1 MRSNSSG
8 VVWVATKFAFYGLRV
23 YICNQWIAEY
33 FNQLQRFCQQTKHK
47 IFMKIFTFFLAF
59 VMSMLSFTNAKADKL
74 QIRLAESTIYAYQ
87 TYSTEKAYD
96 GKYDTKFWSN
106 GSPQAGYTFT
116 VYLSSSANVG
126 DIKLYFDNG
135 DLPADGTVIEVNENN
150 SGNWIQAGEPL
161 NGVQANDVVTR
172 NAGGVYTKQIR
183 LRFTQASAYWFRL
196 LEFEVYEY
204 EVAIQERTIS
214 AVAGEGGSVTINGG
228 SEAVTSTEEIQLVA
242 APDYG
247 YKFVCWTVGG
257 EEVSTSAEYTDNTD
271 GDKEYVAVFKKFE
284 DTDEWYAAIDKPT
297 FGKTGNTTFIKSATV
312 GDVAVENIPE
322 YIAGND
328 VMGVG
333 KQSGVTTAIEVTPG
347 AEFNLNLTYHLN
359 WGDLAIY
366 QIDNDGATK
375 EYGYYFGS
383 WEPNGSTAKVA
394 QNIAEDGISVTEV
407 VDEVCTATFPIT
419 INENHNS
426 GDVIVVRAIT
436 GVTNDATN
444 SAFEKNIAEGGYVDF
459 LFVVAEKEPVEDT
472 SEWSTIYNPYPVAL
486 PEGVN
491 SYIVTTVGDGYVTLT
506 RFEGTIPANTAV
518 ILNNG
523 EPKGEAVDVDFSTNL
538 LKGTTVD
545 TYIDEPAYVLSKV
558 DGVVGFYKAEMTD
571 GTWLNNATKAY
582 LPASAVLN
590 KSAAFYGFDWDG
602 TTGIEQI
609 TDNRVQS
616 TAIYDLTGRRVE
628 AITVPGIYIVGG
640 KKVLVK

>member
-1 MRSNSSG
+1 
-8 VVWVATKFAFYGLRV
+8 
-23 YICNQWIAEY
+23 
-33 FNQLQRFCQQTKHK
+33 
-47 IFMKIFTFFLAF
+47 MKRFTFFLAF

-87 TYSTEKAYD
+87 TYSTENVFD

-106 GSPQAGYTFT
+106 GNPQAGYTFT

-135 DLPADGTVIEVNENN
+135 DLPADGAVIEVDENN

-183 LRFTQASAYWFRL
+183 LRFTQASAYWYRFRL

-214 AVAGEGGSVTINGG
+214 AVAGEGGYVTINGG

-242 APDYG
+242 APYYG

-347 AEFNLNLTYHLN
+347 AEFNLNLTYHLY

-383 WEPNGSTAKVA
+383 WTSDGSTATVIE
-394 QNIAEDGISVTEV
+394 NIANENISVSDI
-407 VDEVCTATFPIT
+407 VDGVCTVTYPIS

-472 SEWSTIYNPYPVAL
+472 SEWSTIYFSYPVAL

-491 SYIVTTVGDGYVTLT
+491 AYIVTTVGDGYMTLT
-506 RFEGTIPANTAV
+506 RFEGVIPAETAV

-545 TYIDEPAYVLSKV
+545 TYIDEEAYVLSKV
-558 DGVVGFYKAEMTD
+558 DGVVGFYKAEMVD
-571 GTWLNNATKAY
+571 GIWLNNAAKAY

-602 TTGIEQI
+602 ITGIEQI
-609 TDNRVQS
+609 TENREQS
-616 TAIYDLTGRRVE
+616 TAIYDFTGRRVE

>member
-1 MRSNSSG
+1 
-8 VVWVATKFAFYGLRV
+8 
-23 YICNQWIAEY
+23 
-33 FNQLQRFCQQTKHK
+33 
-47 IFMKIFTFFLAF
+47 MKRFTFFLAF

-87 TYSTEKAYD
+87 THSTENVFD
-96 GKYDTKFWSN
+96 GKYDTKFWTSD
-106 GSPQAGYTFT
+106 SPKAGYTFT

-135 DLPADGTVIEVNENN
+135 DLPSDGAVIEVNENN

-228 SEAVTSTEEIQLVA
+228 SEAVTSTEKVQLVA

-284 DTDEWYAAIDKPT
+284 DTDEWYAAIDKPAFNVAGGT
-297 FGKTGNTTFIKSATV
+297 HIIS
-312 GDVAVENIPE
+312 AVEFNGENLSGFSYNP
-322 YIAGND
+322 GTTSSFQND
-328 VMGVG
+328 AFSVV
-333 KQSGVTTAIEVTPG
+333 PG
-347 AEFNLNLTYHLN
+347 ETYSLTLTYELH
-359 WGDLAIY
+359 WGDIALY
-366 QIDNDGATK
+366 QIDRNGTEK
-375 EYGYYFGS
+375 KFGYYTCQWEANGDPYEILGRNADLMCEEFGINDFATLEHTKS
-383 WEPNGSTAKVA
+383 GETNYIELPYKVTV
-394 QNIAEDGISVTEV
+394 S
-407 VDEVCTATFPIT
+407 
-419 INENHNS
+419 ENHKP
-426 GDVIVVRAIT
+426 GDLIVVRAMIDK
-436 GVTNDATN
+436 GDNGAYGQGID
-444 SAFEKNIAEGGYVDF
+444 EGGCFDI

-472 SEWSTIYNPYPVAL
+472 SAWSTFYMPYPVAL

-491 SYIVTTVGDGYVTLT
+491 AYIVTTVGDGYVTLT

-523 EPKGEAVDVDFSTNL
+523 EPMGEAVDVDFNTNL

-545 TYIDEPAYVLSKV
+545 TYLNEEAYVLSKV

-571 GTWLNNATKAY
+571 GTWLNNANKAY
-582 LPASAVLN
+582 LPARAVP
-590 KSAAFYGFDWDG
+590 AAAQGVASFSFRFGEG

-609 TDNRVQS
+609 TDNREQS
-616 TAIYDLTGRRVE
+616 TAIYDLTGRRIE
-628 AITVPGIYIVGG
+628 ATTVPGIYIVNGV
-640 KKVLVK
+640 KKLVR

>member
-1 MRSNSSG
+1 
-8 VVWVATKFAFYGLRV
+8 
-23 YICNQWIAEY
+23 
-33 FNQLQRFCQQTKHK
+33 
-47 IFMKIFTFFLAF
+47 
-59 VMSMLSFTNAKADKL
+59 MLSFTKAKADKL
-74 QIRLAESTIYAYQ
+74 TIRNALSDITCYSNNYESLVF
-87 TYSTEKAYD
+87 D

-116 VYLSSSANVG
+116 VYLGSSANVG
-126 DIKLYFDNG
+126 DIKLYFGNG
-135 DLPADGTVIEVNENN
+135 DLPADGAVIEVNENN

-172 NAGGVYTKQIR
+172 NAGGVSTKQIR
-183 LRFTQASAYWFRL
+183 LRFTQPSAYWFQL

-204 EVAIQERTIS
+204 EERTIS

-271 GDKEYVAVFKKFE
+271 GDKEYVAHFEKF
-284 DTDEWYAAIDKPT
+284 TSVDEWYAAIDKPT

-359 WGDLAIY
+359 CGDLAIY

-383 WEPNGSTAKVA
+383 WTSDGSTATVIE
-394 QNIAEDGISVTEV
+394 NIANENISVSDI
-407 VDEVCTATFPIT
+407 VDGVCTVTYPIS

-472 SEWSTIYNPYPVAL
+472 SEWSTIYQPYPVAL

-491 SYIVTTVGDGYVTLT
+491 AYIVTTVGDGYVTLT
-506 RFEGTIPANTAV
+506 RFEGVIPAETAV

-538 LKGTTVD
+538 LKGTAVE
-545 TYIDEPAYVLSKV
+545 TYIDEEAYVLSKV
-558 DGVVGFYKAEMTD
+558 DGIVGFYKAQMTD

-582 LPASAVLN
+582 LPASATN
-590 KSAAFYGFDWDG
+590 SSAASLSFRFPG
-602 TTGIEQI
+602 TTGVEEI

-616 TAIYDLTGRRVE
+616 TVIYDLTGLRVE
-628 AITVPGIYIVGG
+628 AITSPGIYIVNG

>member
-1 MRSNSSG
+1 
-8 VVWVATKFAFYGLRV
+8 
-23 YICNQWIAEY
+23 
-33 FNQLQRFCQQTKHK
+33 
-47 IFMKIFTFFLAF
+47 MKNFTLFLAF

-87 TYSTEKAYD
+87 THSTENVFD
-96 GKYDTKFWSN
+96 GKYDTKFWTSD
-106 GSPQAGYTFT
+106 SPKAGYTFT

-135 DLPADGTVIEVNENN
+135 DLPSDGTVIEVNENN
-150 SGNWIQAGEPL
+150 SGNWIQVGEPL

-247 YKFVCWTVGG
+247 YKFVRWTVGG

-271 GDKEYVAVFKKFE
+271 GNKEYVAVFKKFE

-297 FGKTGNTTFIKSATV
+297 FGKAGGTHVIS
-312 GDVAVENIPE
+312 AVEFNGENLPGFT
-322 YIAGND
+322 YTKG
-328 VMGVG
+328 
-333 KQSGVTTAIEVTPG
+333 TTSAFQNEAFSVVPG
-347 AEFNLNLTYHLN
+347 ETYSLTLTYELH
-359 WGDLAIY
+359 WGDIALY
-366 QIDNDGATK
+366 QIDCDGTEK
-375 EYGYYFGS
+375 KYGYYTCQWEANGDPYEILGRNADLMCEEFGINDFATLEHTS
-383 WEPNGSTAKVA
+383 GETNYIELPYKVTV
-394 QNIAEDGISVTEV
+394 S
-407 VDEVCTATFPIT
+407 
-419 INENHNS
+419 ENHKP
-426 GDVIVVRAIT
+426 GDLIVVRAMIDK
-436 GVTNDATN
+436 GDNGAYGKGI
-444 SAFEKNIAEGGYVDF
+444 EEGGCFDI

-472 SEWSTIYNPYPVAL
+472 SEWSTFYQPYPVAP

-491 SYIVTTVGDGYVTLT
+491 TYIVTAAASDYVTLT

-545 TYIDEPAYVLSKV
+545 TYLNEEAYVLSKV
-558 DGVVGFYKAEMTD
+558 DGVVGFYKAEMVD
-571 GTWLNNATKAY
+571 GTWLNNAAKAY
-582 LPASAVLN
+582 LPASAVP
-590 KSAAFYGFDWDG
+590 AAAQGVASFSFRFGDG
-602 TTGIEQI
+602 TTGIEKI
-609 TDNRVQS
+609 TDNREQS
-616 TAIYDLTGRRVE
+616 TVIYDLTGRRIE

>member
-1 MRSNSSG
+1 M
-8 VVWVATKFAFYGLRV
+8 
-23 YICNQWIAEY
+23 
-33 FNQLQRFCQQTKHK
+33 
-47 IFMKIFTFFLAF
+47 
-59 VMSMLSFTNAKADKL
+59 
-74 QIRLAESTIYAYQ
+74 
-87 TYSTEKAYD
+87 
-96 GKYDTKFWSN
+96 
-106 GSPQAGYTFT
+106 
-116 VYLSSSANVG
+116 G
-126 DIKLYFDNG
+126 DIKLYFDSG
-135 DLPADGTVIEVNENN
+135 DLPADGAVIEVDENN
-150 SGNWIQAGEPL
+150 RSNWIQAGEPL

-183 LRFTQASAYWFRL
+183 LRFTQASAYWYWFRL

-228 SEAVTSTEEIQLVA
+228 SEAFTSTEEIQLVA

-383 WEPNGSTAKVA
+383 WTSDGSTATVIE
-394 QNIAEDGISVTEV
+394 NIANENISVSDI
-407 VDEVCTATFPIT
+407 VDGVCTVTYPIS

-472 SEWSTIYNPYPVAL
+472 SEWSTIYYPYPVAL

-491 SYIVTTVGDGYVTLT
+491 AYIVTTVGDGYVTLT
-506 RFEGTIPANTAV
+506 RFEGVIPAETAV

-545 TYIDEPAYVLSKV
+545 TYIDEEAYVLSKV
-558 DGVVGFYKAEMTD
+558 DGVVGFYKAEMAD
-571 GTWLNNATKAY
+571 GIWLNNATKAY

-602 TTGIEQI
+602 STGIEEVSGDAA
-609 TDNRVQS
+609 TERGV
-616 TAIYDLTGRRVE
+616 AYDLFGRPIKNIVK
-628 AITVPGIYIVGG
+628 GIYIIDG
-640 KKVLVK
+640 KKVVY

>member
-1 MRSNSSG
+1 
-8 VVWVATKFAFYGLRV
+8 
-23 YICNQWIAEY
+23 
-33 FNQLQRFCQQTKHK
+33 
-47 IFMKIFTFFLAF
+47 MKRITFILAL

-74 QIRLAESTIYAYQ
+74 SIRYGESSIYAYQ
-87 TYSTEKAYD
+87 THSVENAFD

-106 GSPQAGYTFT
+106 GNPQAGYTFT
-116 VYLSSSANVG
+116 VYLGSSANVG
-126 DIKLYFDNG
+126 NIKLYFDNG

-150 SGNWIQAGEPL
+150 SGNWIQVGEPL
-161 NGVQANDVVTR
+161 NGIQADDVVTR

-247 YKFVCWTVGG
+247 YKFVRWTVGG

-271 GDKEYVAVFKKFE
+271 GNKEYVAVFEKFTS
-284 DTDEWYAAIDKPT
+284 TDDWYASIGKPT
-297 FGKTGNTTFIKSATV
+297 FAEGGGTHL
-312 GDVAVENIPE
+312 
-322 YIAGND
+322 IAG
-328 VMGVG
+328 V
-333 KQSGVTTAIEVTPG
+333 
-347 AEFNLNLTYHLN
+347 EFNGENLSGFTYTKGTTSAFQNEAFSVVPGETYSLTLTYELH
-359 WGDLAIY
+359 WGDIALY
-366 QIDNDGATK
+366 QIDRNGTEK
-375 EYGYYFGS
+375 KYGYYTCQWEANGDPYAILGRNAELMCDEFGV
-383 WEPNGSTAKVA
+383 EDFTAL
-394 QNIAEDGISVTEV
+394 EHYTSVEQYI
-407 VDEVCTATFPIT
+407 ELPYEIT
-419 INENHNS
+419 VSENHKP
-426 GDVIVVRAIT
+426 GDLIVVRAMIDK
-436 GVTNDATN
+436 GDNGAYGQGI
-444 SAFEKNIAEGGYVDF
+444 EEGGCFDI

-472 SEWSTIYNPYPVAL
+472 SVWSTFYQPYPVTP

-491 SYIVTTVGDGYVTLT
+491 AYIVTAAASDDVTLT
-506 RFEGTIPANTAV
+506 RFEGTIPENTAV

-523 EPKGEAVDVDFSTNL
+523 EPMGEAVDVDFSTNL

-558 DGVVGFYKAEMTD
+558 DGEVGFYKAEMVD

-582 LPASAVLN
+582 LPASAVPN
-590 KSAAFYGFDWDG
+590 KSAAFYGFDLDG
-602 TTGIEQI
+602 TTGVDQI
-609 TDNRVQS
+609 TDNREQS

-628 AITVPGIYIVGG
+628 EITAPGIYIVGG
-640 KKVLVK
+640 KKVFVR

>member
-1 MRSNSSG
+1 
-8 VVWVATKFAFYGLRV
+8 
-23 YICNQWIAEY
+23 
-33 FNQLQRFCQQTKHK
+33 
-47 IFMKIFTFFLAF
+47 MKRFTFILAL

-74 QIRLAESTIYAYQ
+74 QIRLAESTIGY
-87 TYSTEKAYD
+87 YSNFYTNNAYD

-116 VYLSSSANVG
+116 VYLSNSANVG

-135 DLPADGTVIEVNENN
+135 DLPADGAVIEVNENN

-161 NGVQANDVVTR
+161 NGVEANDVVTR
-172 NAGGVYTKQIR
+172 NAGGVSTKQIR
-183 LRFTQASAYWFRL
+183 LRFTQPSAYWFRL

-228 SEAVTSTEEIQLVA
+228 SEAVTSTEKVQLVA
-242 APDYG
+242 TPDYG
-247 YKFVCWTVGG
+247 YKFVRWTVGG

-271 GDKEYVAVFKKFE
+271 GDKEYVAVFEKFE
-284 DTDEWYAAIDKPT
+284 DTDEWYAAIEKPT

-312 GDVAVENIPE
+312 DGVAVENIPE
-322 YIAGND
+322 YIAD
-328 VMGVG
+328 DKAEGVAR
-333 KQSGVTTAIEVTPG
+333 QSGVTTAIEVTPG
-347 AEFNLNLTYHLN
+347 AEFNLNLTYQLN

-383 WEPNGSTAKVA
+383 WTATDPNTGKVIE
-394 QNIAEDGISVTEV
+394 NIANDDISVSDI
-407 VDEVCTATFPIT
+407 VDGVCTVTYPIS
-419 INENHNS
+419 INENHNV

-436 GVTNDATN
+436 GVTNNATN
-444 SAFEKNIAEGGYVDF
+444 SAFEKGIAEGGYVDF
-459 LFVVAEKEPVEDT
+459 LFVVADEKPAEDT
-472 SEWSTIYNPYPVAL
+472 SDWSTFYQPYPVYI

-491 SYIVTTVGDGYVTLT
+491 AYIVTAAASGYVTLT

-545 TYIDEPAYVLSKV
+545 TYINEPAYVLSKV
-558 DGVVGFYKAEMTD
+558 DGEVGFYKAEMVD
-571 GTWLNNATKAY
+571 GTWLNNAAKAY
-582 LPASAVLN
+582 LPASAVPN

-602 TTGIEQI
+602 TTGIEKVEI
-609 TDNRVQS
+609 RNEKS
-616 TAIYDLTGRRVE
+616 EIYDLAGRKLKGE
-628 AITVPGIYIVGG
+628 NGNLKGIYIING

>member
-1 MRSNSSG
+1 
-8 VVWVATKFAFYGLRV
+8 
-23 YICNQWIAEY
+23 
-33 FNQLQRFCQQTKHK
+33 
-47 IFMKIFTFFLAF
+47 MKRYTFILAL

-74 QIRLAESTIYAYQ
+74 VVRLAESTIEN
-87 TYSTEKAYD
+87 YSNNYTNNVYD

-116 VYLSSSANVG
+116 VYLGSSAKVG

-135 DLPADGTVIEVNENN
+135 DLPSDGAVIEVNENN
-150 SGNWIQAGEPL
+150 SGNWIQVGEPL

-172 NAGGVYTKQIR
+172 NAGGVSTKQIR
-183 LRFTQASAYWFRL
+183 LRFTQPSAYWFRL

-228 SEAVTSTEEIQLVA
+228 SEAVTSTEEVQLVA

-247 YKFVCWTVGG
+247 YKFVRWTVGG

-271 GDKEYVAVFKKFE
+271 GNKEYVAVFEKFAS
-284 DTDEWYAAIDKPT
+284 TDEWYAAIEKPT
-297 FGKTGNTTFIKSATV
+297 FNEGGGTHL
-312 GDVAVENIPE
+312 
-322 YIAGND
+322 IAG
-328 VMGVG
+328 V
-333 KQSGVTTAIEVTPG
+333 
-347 AEFNLNLTYHLN
+347 EFNGENLPGFNYTKGTTSSFQNDAFSVVPGETYSLTLTYELH
-359 WGDLAIY
+359 WGDIALY
-366 QIDNDGATK
+366 QIDRNGTEK
-375 EYGYYFGS
+375 KYGYYTCQWEANGDPYAILGRNAELMCDEFG
-383 WEPNGSTAKVA
+383 V
-394 QNIAEDGISVTEV
+394 EDFAALEHYTSVEQYI
-407 VDEVCTATFPIT
+407 ELPYEIT
-419 INENHNS
+419 VSENHKP
-426 GDVIVVRAIT
+426 GDLIVVRAMIDK
-436 GVTNDATN
+436 GDNGAYGQG
-444 SAFEKNIAEGGYVDF
+444 IREGGCFDI

-472 SEWSTIYNPYPVAL
+472 SEWSTFYQPYPVAL

-491 SYIVTTVGDGYVTLT
+491 AYIVTAAASDYVTLT

-523 EPKGEAVDVDFSTNL
+523 EPMGEAVDVDFSTNL

-558 DGVVGFYKAEMTD
+558 DGVLGFYKAEMTD

-582 LPASAVLN
+582 LPANAVPAELQD
-590 KSAAFYGFDWDG
+590 AASFSFRFGEG
-602 TTGIEQI
+602 TTGISEVKGESG
-609 TDNRVQS
+609 NVKG
-616 TAIYDLTGRRVE
+616 IYDLTGRRVE
-628 AITVPGIYIVGG
+628 TITAPGIYVVNG

>member
-1 MRSNSSG
+1 
-8 VVWVATKFAFYGLRV
+8 
-23 YICNQWIAEY
+23 
-33 FNQLQRFCQQTKHK
+33 
-47 IFMKIFTFFLAF
+47 
-59 VMSMLSFTNAKADKL
+59 MLSFTNAKADKL

-87 TYSTEKAYD
+87 TYSTENVFD

-106 GSPQAGYTFT
+106 GNPQAGYTFT

-135 DLPADGTVIEVNENN
+135 DLPADGAVIEVDENN

-183 LRFTQASAYWFRL
+183 LRFTQASAYRYWFRL

-242 APDYG
+242 APYYG

-328 VMGVG
+328 VIGVG

-347 AEFNLNLTYHLN
+347 AEFNLNLTYHLY

-383 WEPNGSTAKVA
+383 WTSDGSTATVIE
-394 QNIAEDGISVTEV
+394 NIANENISVSDI
-407 VDEVCTATFPIT
+407 VDGVCTVTYPIS

-472 SEWSTIYNPYPVAL
+472 SEWSTIYYSNPVAL

-491 SYIVTTVGDGYVTLT
+491 AYIVTTVGDGYVTLT

-523 EPKGEAVDVDFSTNL
+523 EPMGEAVDVDFSTNL
-538 LKGTTVD
+538 LKGTTEN
-545 TYIDEPAYVLSKV
+545 TYIDEEAYVLSKV
-558 DGVVGFYKAEMTD
+558 DGVVGFYKAEMNQE
-571 GTWLNNATKAY
+571 GGAAWLNNATKAY
-582 LPASAVLN
+582 LPASAVP
-590 KSAAFYGFDWDG
+590 AAAQGVASFSFRFGDG
-602 TTGIEQI
+602 TTGIEKVEI
-609 TDNRVQS
+609 RNEKS
-616 TAIYDLTGRRVE
+616 EIYDLTGRRVE
-628 AITVPGIYIVGG
+628 EITAPGIYVVNG

>member
-1 MRSNSSG
+1 
-8 VVWVATKFAFYGLRV
+8 
-23 YICNQWIAEY
+23 
-33 FNQLQRFCQQTKHK
+33 
-47 IFMKIFTFFLAF
+47 MKNFTLFLAF

-74 QIRLAESTIYAYQ
+74 QIRLAESTIGY
-87 TYSTEKAYD
+87 YSNFYTNNAYD

-116 VYLSSSANVG
+116 VYLSNSANVG

-135 DLPADGTVIEVNENN
+135 DLPADGAVIEVDENN
-150 SGNWIQAGEPL
+150 SGNWIQVGEPL
-161 NGVQANDVVTR
+161 NGVQTNDVVTR
-172 NAGGVYTKQIR
+172 NAGGVSTKQIR
-183 LRFTQASAYWFRL
+183 LRFTQPSAYWFRL

-228 SEAVTSTEEIQLVA
+228 SEAVTSTEKVQLVA

-284 DTDEWYAAIDKPT
+284 DTDEWYAAIDKPAFNVAGGT
-297 FGKTGNTTFIKSATV
+297 HIIS
-312 GDVAVENIPE
+312 AVEFNGE
-322 YIAGND
+322 NL
-328 VMGVG
+328 
-333 KQSGVTTAIEVTPG
+333 SGFSYNPGTTSFFRNEAFSVVPG
-347 AEFNLNLTYHLN
+347 ETYSLTLTYELH
-359 WGDLAIY
+359 WGDIALY
-366 QIDNDGATK
+366 QIDRNGTEK
-375 EYGYYFGS
+375 KFGYYTCQWEANGDPYEILGRNADLMCEEFGINDFATLEHTKS
-383 WEPNGSTAKVA
+383 GETNYIELPYKVTV
-394 QNIAEDGISVTEV
+394 S
-407 VDEVCTATFPIT
+407 
-419 INENHNS
+419 ENHKP
-426 GDVIVVRAIT
+426 GDLIVVRAMIDK
-436 GVTNDATN
+436 GDNGAYGRGI
-444 SAFEKNIAEGGYVDF
+444 EEGGCFDI

-472 SEWSTIYNPYPVAL
+472 SEWSTIYYSYPVAL

-491 SYIVTTVGDGYVTLT
+491 AYIVTTVGDGYVTLT
-506 RFEGTIPANTAV
+506 RFEGVIPAETAV

-523 EPKGEAVDVDFSTNL
+523 EPMGEAVDVDFNTNL

-545 TYIDEPAYVLSKV
+545 TYLNEEAYVLSKV

-582 LPASAVLN
+582 LPAGAVPN

-602 TTGIEQI
+602 TTGIEKVEI
-609 TDNRVQS
+609 RNEKS
-616 TAIYDLTGRRVE
+616 EIYDLTGRRVE
-628 AITVPGIYIVGG
+628 AITAPGIYIVGG

>member
-1 MRSNSSG
+1 
-8 VVWVATKFAFYGLRV
+8 
-23 YICNQWIAEY
+23 
-33 FNQLQRFCQQTKHK
+33 
-47 IFMKIFTFFLAF
+47 MKNFTFILAL
-59 VMSMLSFTNAKADKL
+59 VISMLSFTNAKADKL
-74 QIRLAESTIYAYQ
+74 VVKNAVSTIENFSNNY
-87 TYSTEKAYD
+87 TNNVYD

-106 GSPQAGYTFT
+106 GSPEAGYTFT
-116 VYLSSSANVG
+116 VYLGSSANVG
-126 DIKLYFDNG
+126 DIKLYFGNG

-150 SGNWIQAGEPL
+150 SGNWIQVGEPL

-172 NAGGVYTKQIR
+172 NAGGVYTEQIR
-183 LRFTQASAYWFRL
+183 LRFTQASAYWFQL

-204 EVAIQERTIS
+204 EERTIS

-247 YKFVCWTVGG
+247 YKFVRWTVGG

-271 GDKEYVAVFKKFE
+271 GDKEYVAHFEKF
-284 DTDEWYAAIDKPT
+284 TSVDEWYAAIDKPT

-359 WGDLAIY
+359 CGDLAIY

-383 WEPNGSTAKVA
+383 WTSDGSTATVIE
-394 QNIAEDGISVTEV
+394 NIANENISVSDI
-407 VDEVCTATFPIT
+407 VDGVCTVTYPIS

-472 SEWSTIYNPYPVAL
+472 SAWSTIYYSYPVAL

-491 SYIVTTVGDGYVTLT
+491 AYIVTTVGDGYVTLT
-506 RFEGTIPANTAV
+506 RFEGVIPAETAV

-545 TYIDEPAYVLSKV
+545 TYLDEEAYVLSKV
-558 DGVVGFYKAEMTD
+558 DGVVGFYKAEMVD
-571 GTWLNNATKAY
+571 GIWLNNATKAY

-590 KSAAFYGFDWDG
+590 KSAAFYGFDWEG
-602 TTGIEQI
+602 TTGVEEI
-609 TDNRVQS
+609 TDNREQS
-616 TAIYDLTGRRVE
+616 TVIYDLTGRRVE
-628 AITVPGIYIVGG
+628 AITAPGIYIVNG
-640 KKVLVK
+640 KKTLVK

>member
-1 MRSNSSG
+1 
-8 VVWVATKFAFYGLRV
+8 
-23 YICNQWIAEY
+23 
-33 FNQLQRFCQQTKHK
+33 
-47 IFMKIFTFFLAF
+47 MKRFTFILAL

-74 QIRLAESTIYAYQ
+74 IVKNAESTIEN
-87 TYSTEKAYD
+87 YSNHYTNNAFD

-116 VYLSSSANVG
+116 VYLGSSAKVG

-150 SGNWIQAGEPL
+150 SGNWIQVGEPL

-183 LRFTQASAYWFRL
+183 LRFTKASAYRFRL

-204 EVAIQERTIS
+204 EERTIS

-228 SEAVTSTEEIQLVA
+228 SDAVTSTEEIQLVA

-247 YKFVCWTVGG
+247 YKFVRWTVGG
-257 EEVSTSAEYTDNTD
+257 EEVSTSAEYTDDTD
-271 GDKEYVAVFKKFE
+271 GDKEYVAVFEKFAS
-284 DTDEWYAAIDKPT
+284 TDEWYAAIEKPT
-297 FGKTGNTTFIKSATV
+297 FNEG
-312 GDVAVENIPE
+312 GDTHVIAAVEFNGENLPCFT
-322 YIAGND
+322 YNKGTTSSFRND
-328 VMGVG
+328 AFSVV
-333 KQSGVTTAIEVTPG
+333 PG
-347 AEFNLNLTYHLN
+347 ETYSLTLTYELH
-359 WGDLAIY
+359 WGDIALY
-366 QIDNDGATK
+366 QIDCDGTEK
-375 EYGYYFGS
+375 KYGYYTCQWEANGDPYEILGRNEDLMCEEFGVENFAALEHIES
-383 WEPNGSTAKVA
+383 GKTNYIELPY
-394 QNIAEDGISVTEV
+394 Q
-407 VDEVCTATFPIT
+407 IT
-419 INENHNS
+419 VSENHKP
-426 GDVIVVRAIT
+426 GDLIVVRAMIDK
-436 GVTNDATN
+436 GDNGAY
-444 SAFEKNIAEGGYVDF
+444 AKGIGEGGCFDI

-472 SEWSTIYNPYPVAL
+472 SEWSTFYQPYPIAL

-491 SYIVTTVGDGYVTLT
+491 SYIVTAVGDGYVTLT

-523 EPKGEAVDVDFSTNL
+523 EPMGEAVDVDFSTNL
-538 LKGTTVD
+538 LKGTAVD
-545 TYIDEPAYVLSKV
+545 TYIDEEAYVLGKV
-558 DGVVGFYKAEMTD
+558 DGVVGLYLAEMTD

>member
-1 MRSNSSG
+1 
-8 VVWVATKFAFYGLRV
+8 
-23 YICNQWIAEY
+23 
-33 FNQLQRFCQQTKHK
+33 
-47 IFMKIFTFFLAF
+47 MKNFTIFLAL

-74 QIRLAESTIYAYQ
+74 VVKNAVSTIENFSNNY
-87 TYSTEKAYD
+87 TNNVYD

-106 GSPQAGYTFT
+106 GSPEAGYTFT
-116 VYLSSSANVG
+116 VYLGSSANVG
-126 DIKLYFDNG
+126 DIKLYFGNG

-150 SGNWIQAGEPL
+150 SGNWIQVGEPL

-172 NAGGVYTKQIR
+172 NAGGVYTEQIR
-183 LRFTQASAYWFRL
+183 LRFTQASAYWFQL

-204 EVAIQERTIS
+204 EERTIS

-247 YKFVCWTVGG
+247 YKFVRWTVGG

-271 GDKEYVAVFKKFE
+271 GDKEYVAHFEKF
-284 DTDEWYAAIDKPT
+284 TSVDEWYAAIDKPT

-328 VMGVG
+328 VTGVG

-359 WGDLAIY
+359 CGDLAIY

-383 WEPNGSTAKVA
+383 WTSDGSTATVIE
-394 QNIAEDGISVTEV
+394 NIANENISVSDI
-407 VDEVCTATFPIT
+407 VDGVCTVTYPIS

-472 SEWSTIYNPYPVAL
+472 SAWSTIYYSYPVAL

-491 SYIVTTVGDGYVTLT
+491 AYIVTTVGDGYVTLT
-506 RFEGTIPANTAV
+506 RFEGVIPAETAV

-545 TYIDEPAYVLSKV
+545 TYLDEEAYVLSKV
-558 DGVVGFYKAEMTD
+558 DGVVGLYKAQMA
-571 GTWLNNATKAY
+571 GGVWLNNATKAY

-590 KSAAFYGFDWDG
+590 KSAAFYGFDWAG
-602 TTGIEQI
+602 TTGVDQI
-609 TDNRVQS
+609 TDNREQS

-628 AITVPGIYIVGG
+628 AITAPGIYIVNG

>member
-1 MRSNSSG
+1 
-8 VVWVATKFAFYGLRV
+8 
-23 YICNQWIAEY
+23 
-33 FNQLQRFCQQTKHK
+33 
-47 IFMKIFTFFLAF
+47 MKKFTFILAL

-74 QIRLAESTIYAYQ
+74 VVRLAESTIEN
-87 TYSTEKAYD
+87 YSNNYTNNVYD

-126 DIKLYFDNG
+126 DIKLYFGNG
-135 DLPADGTVIEVNENN
+135 DLPTDGAVIEVNENN

-183 LRFTQASAYWFRL
+183 LRFTQPSAYWFQL

-247 YKFVCWTVGG
+247 YKFVRWTVGG

-271 GDKEYVAVFKKFE
+271 GNKEYVAVFEKFAS
-284 DTDEWYAAIDKPT
+284 TDEWYAAIDKPT
-297 FGKTGNTTFIKSATV
+297 FNVAGGTHIIS
-312 GDVAVENIPE
+312 AVEFNGE
-322 YIAGND
+322 NL
-328 VMGVG
+328 
-333 KQSGVTTAIEVTPG
+333 SGFTYTKGTTSAFQNEAFSVVPG
-347 AEFNLNLTYHLN
+347 ETYSLTLTYELH
-359 WGDLAIY
+359 WGDIALY
-366 QIDNDGATK
+366 QIDCDGTEK
-375 EYGYYFGS
+375 KYGYYTCQWEANGDPYAILGRNAELMCDEFGVEDFAALERTKS
-383 WEPNGSTAKVA
+383 GDTYYIELPYKVTV
-394 QNIAEDGISVTEV
+394 S
-407 VDEVCTATFPIT
+407 
-419 INENHNS
+419 ENHKP
-426 GDVIVVRAIT
+426 GDLIVVRAMIDK
-436 GVTNDATN
+436 GDNGAYGKGI
-444 SAFEKNIAEGGYVDF
+444 EEGGCFDI
-459 LFVVAEKEPVEDT
+459 LFVVAEEEPVEDT
-472 SEWSTIYNPYPVAL
+472 SVWSTFYQPYPVNL
-486 PEGVN
+486 PEGAN
-491 SYIVTTVGDGYVTLT
+491 AYIVTAAASDYVTLT

-545 TYIDEPAYVLSKV
+545 TYLDEEAYVLSKV

-571 GTWLNNATKAY
+571 GTWLNNANKAY
-582 LPASAVLN
+582 LPASAVPN

-602 TTGIEQI
+602 TTGIDEI
-609 TDNRVQS
+609 TDNREQS
-616 TAIYDLTGRRVE
+616 TVIYDLTGRRVE
-628 AITVPGIYIVGG
+628 EITAPGIYIVGG
-640 KKVLVK
+640 KKTLVK

>member
-1 MRSNSSG
+1 
-8 VVWVATKFAFYGLRV
+8 
-23 YICNQWIAEY
+23 
-33 FNQLQRFCQQTKHK
+33 
-47 IFMKIFTFFLAF
+47 MKRFTFFLAF

-74 QIRLAESTIYAYQ
+74 QIRLAESTIGY
-87 TYSTEKAYD
+87 YSNFYTNNAYD

-106 GSPQAGYTFT
+106 GSPKAGYTFT
-116 VYLSSSANVG
+116 VYLGSSANVG

-135 DLPADGTVIEVNENN
+135 DLPADGAVIEVNENN

-257 EEVSTSAEYTDNTD
+257 EEVSTSAKYTDNTD
-271 GDKEYVAVFKKFE
+271 GDKEYVAVFEKFAS
-284 DTDEWYAAIDKPT
+284 TDEWYAAIEKPT
-297 FGKTGNTTFIKSATV
+297 FGKTGNTTFIKSATID
-312 GDVAVENIPE
+312 GVAVENIPE
-322 YIAGND
+322 YIAD
-328 VMGVG
+328 DKAEGVAR
-333 KQSGVTTAIEVTPG
+333 QSGVTTAIEVTPG
-347 AEFNLNLTYHLN
+347 AEFNLNLTYQLN

-383 WEPNGSTAKVA
+383 WTSDGSTATVIE
-394 QNIAEDGISVTEV
+394 NIANENISVSDI
-407 VDEVCTATFPIT
+407 VDGVCTVTYPIS

-472 SEWSTIYNPYPVAL
+472 SEWSTFYQPYPVAL

-491 SYIVTTVGDGYVTLT
+491 AYIVTAAASDYVTLT

-558 DGVVGFYKAEMTD
+558 DGVVGFYKAEMVD
-571 GTWLNNATKAY
+571 GTWLNNAAKAY
-582 LPASAVLN
+582 LPASAVPN
-590 KSAAFYGFDWDG
+590 KSAAFYGFNWDG
-602 TTGIEQI
+602 TTGIEKVEI
-609 TDNRVQS
+609 RNEKS
-616 TAIYDLTGRRVE
+616 EIYDLTGRRVE

>member
-1 MRSNSSG
+1 
-8 VVWVATKFAFYGLRV
+8 
-23 YICNQWIAEY
+23 
-33 FNQLQRFCQQTKHK
+33 
-47 IFMKIFTFFLAF
+47 MKRFTFFLAF

-87 TYSTEKAYD
+87 THSTENVFD
-96 GKYDTKFWSN
+96 GKYDTKFWTSD
-106 GSPQAGYTFT
+106 SPKAGYTFT

-135 DLPADGTVIEVNENN
+135 DLPSDGAVIEVNENN

-214 AVAGEGGSVTINGG
+214 AVAGEGGAVTINGG

-242 APDYG
+242 TPDYG

-271 GDKEYVAVFKKFE
+271 GNKEYVAVFKKFE

-297 FGKTGNTTFIKSATV
+297 FGKTGNATFIKSATV

-383 WEPNGSTAKVA
+383 CTSDGSTATVIE
-394 QNIAEDGISVTEV
+394 NIANENISVSDI
-407 VDEVCTATFPIT
+407 VDGVCTVTYPIS

-472 SEWSTIYNPYPVAL
+472 SEWSTFYQPYPVAL

-491 SYIVTTVGDGYVTLT
+491 AYIVTTVGDGYVTLT
-506 RFEGTIPANTAV
+506 RFEGVIPAETAV

-545 TYIDEPAYVLSKV
+545 TYIDEEAYILSKV
-558 DGVVGFYKAEMTD
+558 DGVVGFYKTEMVD
-571 GTWLNNATKAY
+571 GIWLNNATNAY

-628 AITVPGIYIVGG
+628 KITKSGIYIVNG